1 MSARSDTG
9 SSKPLGRPLGTG
21 RDWRRRLL
29 LHHVPLAVA
38 SGAVLVL
45 FMGLSL
51 FTTGG
56 WPRMEMMGSS
66 PFPTAMNMGDRAG
79 PDGGL
84 SFSFE
89 LSSRLSMSR
98 LTVATGYVA
107 TVLLALTLLIG
118 PGQPAPAQAQSRLDG
133 AGS

>member
-84 SFSFE
+84 WQY
-89 LSSRLSMSR
+89 LP
-98 LTVATGYVA
+98 VA
-107 TVLLALTLLIG
+107 LALTGLIALLLVND
-118 PGQPAPAQAQSRLDG
+118 SRMLYT
-133 AGS
+133 